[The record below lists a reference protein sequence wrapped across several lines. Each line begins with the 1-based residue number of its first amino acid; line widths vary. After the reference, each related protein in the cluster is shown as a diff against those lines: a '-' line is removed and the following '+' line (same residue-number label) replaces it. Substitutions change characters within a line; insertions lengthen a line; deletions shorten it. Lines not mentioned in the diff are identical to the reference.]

1 MKKLILVSAIGL
13 MMLPN
18 FKAQTDVGS
27 SIPMVTYQI
36 DTVSYSHGLQVP
48 SGWYF
53 SVNSLTAEID
63 SSKGFLLQS
72 YTVNSLD
79 INRNTK
85 VSNDSI
91 PNMKVYQMSLE
102 HVETLTLNEMV
113 IEYVKKNLDEI
124 YGVNNVTKLE

>member
-1 MKKLILVSAIGL
+1 MKKLILVSAIL
-13 MMLPN
+13 LIILPN
-18 FKAQTDVGS
+18 FKAQTGVGVS
-27 SIPMVTYQI
+27 VPMVTYQI
-36 DTVSYSHGLQVP
+36 DTISYSHGLQVP

-63 SSKGFLLQS
+63 SSQGFLLQS
-72 YTVNSLD
+72 YTINSLD

-102 HVETLTLNEMV
+102 HVETLTLGEMV
-113 IEYVKKNLDEI
+113 EEYVKKNLEEI
-124 YGVNNVTKLE
+124 YGVNNVIKLD

>member
-1 MKKLILVSAIGL
+1 MKKIILVSAIL
-13 MMLPN
+13 LIILPN
-18 FKAQTDVGS
+18 FKSQTNVGVS
-27 SIPMVTYQI
+27 VPMVTYQI
-36 DTVSYSHGLQVP
+36 DTNSYSHGLQVP

-63 SSKGFLLQS
+63 SSQGFLLQS
-72 YTVNSLD
+72 YTINSLD

-102 HVETLTLNEMV
+102 HVETLTLGEMV
-113 IEYVKKNLDEI
+113 EEYVKKNLEEI
-124 YGVNNVTKLE
+124 YGVNNVIKLD